1 MVDDDD
7 DDDGDDDDGD
17 ELCELES
24 ASEGS
29 KKRQKIKKATM
40 EKKKVKEGGEESE
53 TIVVFHNFGNESKF
67 VAKLIEQLGP
77 EYVGKI
83 VTYCWGMMLRLLSGR
98 RGNGTLKGGPSK
110 YPQSMSCMTFA
121 ICQREEF
128 KHTAESDAVHQAQCM
143 RAMIRAY
150 ALRLKG

>member
-1 MVDDDD
+1 M
-7 DDDGDDDDGD
+7 
-17 ELCELES
+17 
-24 ASEGS
+24 
-29 KKRQKIKKATM
+29 
-40 EKKKVKEGGEESE
+40 EGGSEESE
-53 TIVVFHNFGNESKF
+53 TIMFHQFGNERNFFK
-67 VAKLIEQLGP
+67 KLIEKLGP

-98 RGNGTLKGGPSK
+98 SGSGTLKGGPSK